1 MDKPIAA
8 IELTSRSIRI
18 VVGFV
23 IEDEVYVLHTL
34 DKPIGRMIENGEI
47 LNLKL
52 LSDEIRSVSYI
63 SDPAAKLKVKVSFA
77 VLGLPPLGLEIFQ
90 TQQVTTVVSEDR
102 RIEKIDIRN
111 LNALIYKE
119 KIPQQNVLVGIIPE
133 RYVLD
138 GERYS
143 KAAPL
148 GEHSNTITVVAKVHT
163 LPGRVINDYQTALI
177 EGGITLKRSIV
188 APFAV
193 AELLA
198 TYPEVPADYILV
210 DIGANLT
217 TVSLIGKNQ
226 LYGSNFFS
234 WGGEDITSHLAKAF
248 NINIADA
255 EKYKILYG
263 YDKRVMN
270 FEAPVCTS
278 EDENGA
284 QVKHKVSELN
294 AILKEEMDI
303 FVKKLN
309 ITIEELLENYDS
321 SYKSLPM
328 IVIGGGSQL
337 HGLKEYMEPKVQ
349 SQTVQMIVPKTIG
362 ARSPSF
368 FTCLGLIK
376 VDEKYPNINDEN
388 SPKIGKLTR
397 TGKDEE

>member
-90 TQQVTTVVSEDR
+90 TQQVTNVVSEDR

-143 KAAPL
+143 KDAPL

>member
-90 TQQVTTVVSEDR
+90 TQQVTNVVSEDR

>member
-1 MDKPIAA
+1 MDKPIAV

-23 IEDEVYVLHTL
+23 IEEEVYILYAL
-34 DKPIGRMIENGEI
+34 DKPIGRLIENGEI
-47 LNLKL
+47 LNLKA
-52 LSDEIRSVSYI
+52 LSDEIRSIANI
-63 SDPAAKLKVKVSFA
+63 SDPAAKLKVKISNA
-77 VLGLPPLGLEIFQ
+77 ILGLPPLGLEIFQ
-90 TQQVTTVVSEDR
+90 TQQVTTVVSEER

-119 KIPQQNVLVGIIPE
+119 KIPLQNVLVGIIPE
-133 RYVLD
+133 RYILD
-138 GERYS
+138 EERSS
-143 KAAPL
+143 KVAPL

-163 LPGRVINDYQTALI
+163 LPSRIINDYQNALT
-177 EGGITLKRSIV
+177 EGGIALKRAVIS
-188 APFAV
+188 PFAV
-193 AELLA
+193 SELLM

-226 LYGSNFFS
+226 LYGSNFFA
-234 WGGEDITSHLAKAF
+234 WGGENITTRVAREF

-263 YDKRVMN
+263 YDKRQMN

-278 EDENGA
+278 EDENGIP
-284 QVKHKVSELN
+284 VKHKVSELN
-294 AILKEEMDI
+294 AIIKDEMDSFI
-303 FVKKLN
+303 KKLN
-309 ITIEELLENYDS
+309 ITIEELLQNYDS

-337 HGLKEYMEPKVQ
+337 HGLKEYLEPKVQ

-362 ARSPSF
+362 VRSPSF

-376 VDEKYPNINDEN
+376 VNEKYPNINDEN

-397 TGKDEE
+397 TGTGEE